1 MLTLHWLNYTN
12 YSSTE
17 TFCQSG
23 LVQPLSRSATQPLSR
38 SARVA
43 GAETQPLCRSG
54 KSGWTSGWVA
64 ASISRA
70 VLRIHSN
77 FERIDLLESTILPF
91 CLPNGLD
98 LRQTPQLRFSSIAK
112 GLDTSRWA
120 KPSRSR
126 VRVQSKV
133 HQSRIAIYG
142 WHYFWRFFT
151 QGAIR
156 GSFIFLNHGLK
167 LDCGHWV
174 WQLLVDLDTADTG
187 NTFGTLWPAIFD
199 APAAYRLLTA
209 LQNDE
214 KRRVVQLSLTG
225 CCNLTTKE
233 CHRHPTMSTRK
244 RIAGQK
250 MRSRV

>member
-1 MLTLHWLNYTN
+1 MAWCSHSAALPLSHSAEWL
-12 YSSTE
+12 E
-17 TFCQSG
+17 QK
-23 LVQPLSRSATQPLSR
+23 LSRSAALV
-38 SARVA
+38 RVA
-43 GAETQPLCRSG
+43 GPVAEWLLRFREPCCTSTQ
-54 KSGWTSGWVA
+54 
-64 ASISRA
+64 I
-70 VLRIHSN
+70 LRELIYCTLQIRRL
-77 FERIDLLESTILPF
+77 FVESTNLPF

-98 LRQTPQLRFSSIAK
+98 LRQTLQLRFSSIAK

-120 KPSRSR
+120 GPSRSR
-126 VRVQSKV
+126 VRAQSKV
-133 HQSRIAIYG
+133 QQSRIAIYG
-142 WHYFWRFFT
+142 WHYFWWFFT
-151 QGAIR
+151 QGAIC
-156 GSFIFLNHGLK
+156 GSFIFLKRGLK

-187 NTFGTLWPAIFD
+187 NTFGTLWTAIFD

-244 RIAGQK
+244 RIAGPK

>member
-1 MLTLHWLNYTN
+1 M
-12 YSSTE
+12 
-17 TFCQSG
+17 
-23 LVQPLSRSATQPLSR
+23 ADI
-38 SARVA
+38 
-43 GAETQPLCRSG
+43 
-54 KSGWTSGWVA
+54 
-64 ASISRA
+64 ISY
-70 VLRIHSN
+70 
-77 FERIDLLESTILPF
+77 
-91 CLPNGLD
+91 G
-98 LRQTPQLRFSSIAK
+98 FS
-112 GLDTSRWA
+112 
-120 KPSRSR
+120 
-126 VRVQSKV
+126 
-133 HQSRIAIYG
+133 
-142 WHYFWRFFT
+142 FT
-151 QGAIR
+151 QGAIC

-233 CHRHPTMSTRK
+233 CHRHPMMSTRK

-250 MRSRV
+250 MRSGLESKGSKLGMDRMGFGVQPPKPASRDGRHTL